1 MSIFTKLTNL
11 DMKELKNVNEFHQ
24 AFGVN
29 VLENPQIPQ
38 KERCELRQN
47 ILQEEVDEL
56 KKAWE
61 EGNIVEVADALAD
74 IHYVLM
80 GTVLEFG
87 LQDKY
92 EEIFREVHRSNM
104 SKLDMNG
111 KPVYREDGKVIKSEL
126 YTKPEIADILEK

>member
-1 MSIFTKLTNL
+1 
-11 DMKELKNVNEFHQ
+11 MKELNNVNEFHQ

-29 VLENPQIPQ
+29 VLENPDIPER
-38 KERCELRQN
+38 ERCELRQN

-92 EEIFREVHRSNM
+92 EEIFKEVHRSNM

>member
-29 VLENPQIPQ
+29 VLENPEIPE

-92 EEIFREVHRSNM
+92 EEIFKEVHRSNM
-104 SKLDMNG
+104 SKLDTNG

-126 YTKPEIADILEK
+126 YTRPEIADILEK

>member
-1 MSIFTKLTNL
+1 MTEL
-11 DMKELKNVNEFHQ
+11 DKVNEFHE

-29 VLENPQIPQ
+29 VEEAPIIPN
-38 KERCELRQN
+38 KERCELRQK

-56 KKAWE
+56 RNAWE
-61 EGNIVEVADALAD
+61 SGNLVEVADALAD

-92 EEIFREVHRSNM
+92 PDIFKEVHRSNM
-104 SKLDMNG
+104 SKLDENG
-111 KPVYREDGKVIKSEL
+111 KPVYREDGKVIKSDF
-126 YTKPEIADILEK
+126 YTKPEIEEILNR

>member
-1 MSIFTKLTNL
+1 
-11 DMKELKNVNEFHQ
+11 MKELKDVNNFHE

-29 VLENPQIPQ
+29 VEKLPVIPT
-38 KERCELRQN
+38 KERCELRQK

-56 KKAWE
+56 KNAWQT
-61 EGNIVEVADALAD
+61 GNLIEVADALAD

-92 EEIFREVHRSNM
+92 PEIFREVHRSNM
-104 SKLDMNG
+104 SKLDENG
-111 KPVYREDGKVIKSEL
+111 KPLYREDGKVIKSNL
-126 YTKPEIADILEK
+126 YTKPKIEEILNSN